1 MEQMKNVVGSVLE
14 KLASDSIDR
23 HQRLWQAWQEAT
35 GKKFIKHAT
44 IESYRNGKLTIRVD
58 SPVAMFQ
65 LNLKRNQILE
75 KLQKVDKELK
85 IINLK
90 LGKVE

>member
-1 MEQMKNVVGSVLE
+1 MERIKNVVSSVLE

-23 HQRLWQAWQEAT
+23 HQRLWQAWQGVA

-44 IESYRNGKLTIRVD
+44 IDSYKNGRLVIKVD
-58 SPVAMFQ
+58 SSVAMFQ

-75 KLQKVDKELK
+75 KLQKADKELK
-85 IINLK
+85 TVDLK
-90 LGKVE
+90 LGKV